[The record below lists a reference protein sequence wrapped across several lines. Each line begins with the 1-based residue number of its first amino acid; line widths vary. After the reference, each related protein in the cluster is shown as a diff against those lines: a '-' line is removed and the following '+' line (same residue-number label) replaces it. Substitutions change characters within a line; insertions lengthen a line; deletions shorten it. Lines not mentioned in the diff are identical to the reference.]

1 MKRIHQYIP
10 SFSKRFFEEY
20 SDIDRLS
27 RSSLFMC
34 RQDGMLV
41 YHNNGLGDQVD
52 KNSVGALLGGI
63 WQAAQAL
70 TNFLPNQD
78 DMDSYRLSFDTSSQ
92 GVFIQPIII
101 EDVPYYLGLLYNNEI
116 NPAQI
121 KSKLKILMINF
132 KKYLDQE
139 IDNLSDEFDSVK
151 REDGFLFTD
160 ISDAEMDRLFAF
172 AQK

>member
-151 REDGFLFTD
+151 RDDGFLFTD

>member
-70 TNFLPNQD
+70 TNFLPKQD

-101 EDVPYYLGLLYNNEI
+101 EDVPYYLGLLYNNEV

-139 IDNLSDEFDSVK
+139 IDNLSDEFDTVK

>member
-1 MKRIHQYIP
+1 MKNIHQYIP
-10 SFSKRFFEEY
+10 SFSKKFFEDY

-27 RSSLFMC
+27 HCSLFMC

-70 TNFLPNQD
+70 TNFLPQQD

-92 GVFIQPIII
+92 GVFIQPLIIQ
-101 EDVPYYLGLLYNNEI
+101 ETPYYLGLLYNDEI

-121 KSKLKILMINF
+121 KSKLRILMINF

-139 IDNLSDEFDSVK
+139 IEGLDVGSSESTNNDEY
-151 REDGFLFTD
+151 LFSD
-160 ISDAEMDRLFAF
+160 ISDAEMDRLFSF

>member
-70 TNFLPNQD
+70 TNFLPKQD

-101 EDVPYYLGLLYNNEI
+101 EDVPYYLGLLYNNEV

-151 REDGFLFTD
+151 GEDGFLFTD

>member
-20 SDIDRLS
+20 SDIERLS

-70 TNFLPNQD
+70 TNFLPKQD

-101 EDVPYYLGLLYNNEI
+101 EDVPYYLGLLYNNEV

-139 IDNLSDEFDSVK
+139 IDNLSDEFDTVK